1 MAGDLFGLSAAD
13 RDVLLRMIAR
23 ERANYSSNV
32 RNLAPVP
39 REKNIWK
46 PSSPLVWIALTE
58 PLYPAIPSGTQ
69 VNRATG
75 YLCEYDEPNQY
86 WDIIYPYKE
95 VTVEASSFSIAAPVW
110 AVIACQ
116 KRGDVYE
123 AVAGAP
129 LEESTYAG
137 FDGTRSGHGWTAYT
151 STYGLEDTT
160 STTHVSQSGWL
171 YPTRRTGRFYNGLYQ
186 AEGIE
191 LDTSATTPATNGN
204 FDCLHSGY
212 YEISVEINGYTAHA
226 WTGTPNDDPR
236 KIQEDTTG
244 PASAGTAHT
253 HTYETYYPGHF
264 EPVAVSARLWRKE
277 GSGAYTDQSATDGKQ
292 FFRRDL
298 PVQGRASL
306 ENGYFN
312 YFSRAYCNFLAGDR
326 IGIEFKAYDLL
337 AARVTVTDTHINFR
351 PMDLYTRS
359 GLGAG

>member
-23 ERANYSSNV
+23 ERSNYSANV

-137 FDGTRSGHGWTAYT
+137 FDGSRSGHGWTSYFGIN
-151 STYGLEDTT
+151 GLEDTT
-160 STTHVSQSGWL
+160 STTVVTKSAWL
-171 YPTRRTGRFYNGLYQ
+171 YPNRRTGRFYNGLYQ

-212 YEISVEINGYTAHA
+212 YEISLEVSGFTTVA
-226 WTGTPNDDPR
+226 WTGTPADSSR
-236 KIQEDTTG
+236 SIQEYNTG

-253 HTYETYYPGHF
+253 HTYERYHPGHY
-264 EPVAVSARLWRKE
+264 EPVLLQAKLWRKE
-277 GSGAYTDQSATDGKQ
+277 GSGSYTEQSAGDGKQ
-292 FFRRDL
+292 FL
-298 PVQGRASL
+298 PQSVPIQAITGS
-306 ENGYFN
+306 GPYFN
-312 YFSRAYCNFLAGDR
+312 YNSRAYCNFLAGDR
-326 IGIEFKAYDLL
+326 IGIQFVATDFMS
-337 AARVTVTDTHINFR
+337 ARISVVDMHLNFR